1 MGGALLTDLELAL
14 RREFARAVRHRQP
27 IAVLLVDLPP
37 TSDVLG
43 TVRDAVRLCDSTVPA
58 PGNRVAVILPETQL
72 AGALLVATRLAGALG
87 PSPTTGGPQSVGVGS
102 YPSPSILDAAG
113 LVRSAEKAMEMAR
126 SRGGGILTPLSR

>member
-1 MGGALLTDLELAL
+1 MGGTLLTELELAL

-37 TSDVLG
+37 TSDVLEKI
-43 TVRDAVRLCDSTVPA
+43 RDAVRLYDSPIAA
-58 PGNRVAVILPETQL
+58 PGNRVAVVLPETPL

-102 YPSPSILDAAG
+102 YPSPSIADAAG
-113 LVRSAEKAMEMAR
+113 LWRSAEKSLEMAR
-126 SRGGGILTPLSR
+126 LRGGGIMTPLSR